1 MKKKL
6 IAIGIITLFLLMSFS
21 TSASITDRVTSEQT
35 DSDDYKGFHFMLG
48 SIGLGGGGFA
58 VKSFWLK
65 HSNIPYILFAHYD
78 FLDYGFY
85 YTRDR
90 ERTDFEGPCTIII
103 VGFSFGDILNSLGY
117 DMYHEGY
124 ADWFGFLE
132 PSSFNMMINIQYPF
146 LVIIF

>member
-1 MKKKL
+1 MIKK
-6 IAIGIITLFLLMSFS
+6 IVSIGFIILFLLLSFS
-21 TSASITDRVTSEQT
+21 ASALITDKEELEQNY
-35 DSDDYKGFHFMLG
+35 SDNYKGVHFRLG
-48 SIGLGGGGFA
+48 SIGLGGKGWA
-58 VKSFWLK
+58 VKTFWLK
-65 HSNIPYILFAHYD
+65 HSNIPYILYARYD
-78 FLDYGFY
+78 ALDYGFY
-85 YTRDR
+85 YNRDK
-90 ERTDFEGPCTIII
+90 ERTDFEGPCNIII